1 LAEIKGLIM
10 GGNNSNKTTIIETV
24 PRISRFEEENYISRM
39 NSSKYSNLED
49 YQSKNNNSIQMEKK
63 NQITPRKQTTNQNL
77 SFQIQ
82 EPNVSPIKKVK
93 EESTLAASDSFD
105 DLFNQAMSN
114 KSENPFLTKEELKE
128 IEEGMKKSNKP
139 SYYYEEEEEEEPVK
153 SNQKEPIKPKEPEP
167 QIEVNQSNEIAF
179 KNEKKDETTPIEN
192 ATQDLSES
200 YSSYIDSQ
208 IKNLSVT
215 PFSNEKEEPEES
227 EEFDQESLKRLQ
239 ESADP
244 KLKNSKLF
252 DFFSKFSNSET
263 EKNSSST
270 FDEIYTNI
278 ENVEKKETTE
288 DLEPLPVIDLE
299 QKKKEIFE
307 KFENYDFLNDQKYQE
322 LLEFSIKKGTFNDMD
337 EETIEK
343 AKVKLQGKYF
353 SKNID
358 QSNLFSYDE
367 FLETKKGKENV
378 ETMETP
384 YSQDFVNIVTKLQ
397 NGEEFQD
404 VKIIDDKP
412 KSSTP
417 KLTESKL
424 KKKVKPWEK
433 KKELE

>member
-1 LAEIKGLIM
+1 M
-10 GGNNSNKTTIIETV
+10 GGNNSNKITIIETV
-24 PRISRFEEENYISRM
+24 LRISRFEEENYISRM
-39 NSSKYSNLED
+39 NSSKYSNVVED
-49 YQSKNNNSIQMEKK
+49 YPLSKNNSVQMSEKK
-63 NQITPRKQTTNQNL
+63 MTTPRKQTINQNL
-77 SFQIQ
+77 SIQIQ

-114 KSENPFLTKEELKE
+114 KSENPFLTQQELQE
-128 IEEGMKKSNKP
+128 IEEGMKKSSKP
-139 SYYYEEEEEEEPVK
+139 SYYYEDEEEEDPINPNEKE
-153 SNQKEPIKPKEPEP
+153 EPIKPKEPEP
-167 QIEVNQSNEIAF
+167 QISSNQSNEISS
-179 KNEKKDETTPIEN
+179 KNEKIDETPIEN

-215 PFSNEKEEPEES
+215 PFSKEKDEMEEEP

-263 EKNSSST
+263 EKSSSST
-270 FDEIYTNI
+270 FDEIYS
-278 ENVEKKETTE
+278 NVEKVEKKDETTE
-288 DLEPLPVIDLE
+288 EIEPVAVVDLE

-307 KFENYDFLNDQKYQE
+307 KFESYDFLNDQKYQE
-322 LLEFSIKKGTFNDMD
+322 LLEFSIKKGTFDNMD
-337 EETIEK
+337 EETVEK
-343 AKVKLQGKYF
+343 AKSKLQGKYF

-358 QSNLFSYDE
+358 QSNLFSHDE
-367 FLETKKGKENV
+367 YLERSKKEKENV

-433 KKELE
+433 KKEIQ